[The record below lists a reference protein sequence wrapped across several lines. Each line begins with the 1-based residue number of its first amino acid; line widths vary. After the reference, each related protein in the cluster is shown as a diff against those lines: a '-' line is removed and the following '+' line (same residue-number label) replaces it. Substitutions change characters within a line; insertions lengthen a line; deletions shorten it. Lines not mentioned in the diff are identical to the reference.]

1 MIVSHDSL
9 VNQFSKMLDAGTL
22 SRVRIDHYCKT
33 YDCQP
38 DDINN
43 AINEV
48 MVRRSSPDQGFG
60 GDK

>member
-9 VNQFSKMLDAGTL
+9 VRTFAHMLDAGLL
-22 SRVRIDHYCKT
+22 SRVKVPHYAKT
-33 YDCQP
+33 FQCDES
-38 DDINN
+38 DINN